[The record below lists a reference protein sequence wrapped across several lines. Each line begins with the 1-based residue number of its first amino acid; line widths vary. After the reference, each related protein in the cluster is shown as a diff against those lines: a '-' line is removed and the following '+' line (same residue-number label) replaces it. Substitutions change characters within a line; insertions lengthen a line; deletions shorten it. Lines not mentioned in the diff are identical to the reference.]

1 MKERFE
7 QILVFYQISSAQ
19 FADSIGVQRSSISH
33 IVSGR
38 NLPSFDFI
46 QKMLLKYPEIDAN
59 WLITGKGSLKRSM
72 ETKDAPV
79 SKNDPDLFS
88 QISVKEHVISSRT
101 PDKINFDK
109 KNETIS
115 ESKNVAINDKI
126 TNVNNVKSIILVY
139 HDDSFK
145 ILSGR

>member
-1 MKERFE
+1 MKDRFE
-7 QILVFYQISSAQ
+7 QILTFYQLSSAQ
-19 FADSIGVQRSSISH
+19 FADNIGVQRSSISH

-72 ETKDAPV
+72 ETNTVPV
-79 SKNDPDLFS
+79 SKSDPNIFS
-88 QISVKEHVISSRT
+88 QNPVKESVIFNKT
-101 PDKINFDK
+101 PDKIDSERRK
-109 KNETIS
+109 EAIS
-115 ESKNVAINDKI
+115 ESKNVAINNEI